1 MEVYLDNAAT
11 TKVMDKAVEK
21 TALVFG
27 LNYGNS
33 ASMHKKGMEA
43 EKEVIHSK
51 KILAGI
57 LKIEPNELYFTS
69 GGTESNNMAIL
80 GAARIY
86 HRRGKHIIVSAY
98 EHPSVLKTA
107 MSLEEEGF
115 EVSILKVQKD
125 GSFLLEELEKLIRE
139 DTILVSIMHVNNE
152 VGTIAPIEKIG
163 KLIKKKN
170 QNTLFHVDAVQSFGK
185 LEIFPK
191 KYLIDY
197 MSVSGHKLYA
207 PKGIGI
213 LYIKKGLRLK
223 PLFYGG
229 GHQEG
234 VRPGTENTPAIAA
247 LGTVAEQLYANLSEN
262 YEKLGHIKKYL
273 RDRILNEIEN
283 TYQNSPSDEI
293 TGNHI
298 LNIRFEDV
306 KGEVLLHSLEEKGI
320 YVSTGSACSSKKTE
334 LSSTLLALGYTSA
347 QVDSSIRF
355 SFSLD
360 NTIEEMDY
368 LVEQLKQIVATLR
381 KFVKK

>member
-11 TKVMDKAVEK
+11 TKVMGKAVEK
-21 TALVFG
+21 AALVFDI
-27 LNYGNS
+27 NYANA
-33 ASMHKKGMEA
+33 ASMHKKGMAA
-43 EKEVIHSK
+43 EKEIIQSK
-51 KILAGI
+51 KIIAGI
-57 LKIEPNELYFTS
+57 LKAEPSELYFTS

-107 MSLEEEGF
+107 MSLEQEGF
-115 EVSILKVQKD
+115 EVSVLKVEKD
-125 GSFLLEELEKLIRE
+125 GTFLLKELEDLIRE

-152 VGTIAPIEKIG
+152 VGTIAPLEKIG

-185 LEIFPK
+185 LNIYPK

-197 MSVSGHKLYA
+197 MSISGHKLYA
-207 PKGIGI
+207 PKGIGV
-213 LYIKKGLRLK
+213 LYIKNGLRLK

-229 GHQEG
+229 GQQLG
-234 VRPGTENTPAIAA
+234 VRPGTENTPGIAA
-247 LGTVAEQLYANLSEN
+247 LGVVAEQLYGNLQEN
-262 YEKLGHIKKYL
+262 YQKLGYIKKYL

-283 TYQNSPSDEI
+283 TYQNSPCDEL

-298 LNIRFEDV
+298 LNIRFEGV

-334 LSSTLLALGYTSA
+334 LSNTLLALGYNSTE
-347 QVDSSIRF
+347 VDSSIRF
-355 SFSLD
+355 SFSID

-368 LVEQLKQIVATLR
+368 LVEQLKLIVPTLR
-381 KFVKK
+381 KYSKK